1 MGKSSVLGSQ
11 LVIISLDFCWLV
23 YVESLVIWFSKA
35 VFHFHCSS
43 LRKMILF
50 SFNSYV
56 CVSV

>member
-11 LVIISLDFCWLV
+11 LVIISQDFCWLL

-43 LRKMILF
+43 F
-50 SFNSYV
+50 SIKDDFV
-56 CVSV
+56 FL